1 MINWWKAARCKYWH
15 FPNLPGFWLAPEVAL
30 TFCLSGYQ
38 QFQKL
43 ISIRTFLVPIIT
55 NVSDI
60 EGKCLTICDW
70 VHSSALSGNV
80 CVILSSIVN
89 IWINVTNF
97 AKIIFLFLAGT
108 LFPFHS
114 VLMIMFVSH
123 SGFLERRIVSEASK
137 IAFYSC
143 KWFMCKSC
151 PKAAWIWQQ
160 VWVNF
165 VTFVAGILENSS
177 EICLWSWLW
186 LPWGFHKCSW
196 HCIFNSLFTRRVL
209 LTC

>member
-1 MINWWKAARCKYWH
+1 MLNNIWLSTFISFEWKCVCNIKLDCKY
-15 FPNLPGFWLAPEVAL
+15 LD
-30 TFCLSGYQ
+30 
-38 QFQKL
+38 K
-43 ISIRTFLVPIIT
+43 
-55 NVSDI
+55 
-60 EGKCLTICDW
+60 CDW
-70 VHSSALSGNV
+70 FCKNY
-80 CVILSSIVN
+80 
-89 IWINVTNF
+89 
-97 AKIIFLFLAGT
+97 FLFLAGT

-196 HCIFNSLFTRRVL
+196 HWIFNSLFTRRVL